1 MELATYV
8 PIGQYVQRES
18 VVHRLD
24 PRTKIV
30 ATTALVIVLF
40 FVPAFAGLGSC
51 AVAILAFLAAG
62 RIPLLFALRS
72 LRPVLFLLLLTVF
85 LNMFFTGG
93 APSRTLFA
101 IGPLVAT
108 EAGLHTALFIGL
120 RLLLLVALTSLLTF
134 TTSPVELTDGI
145 EWLLRPLRRLGVPG
159 HELAMMMSIA
169 LRFIPTLLEETE
181 RIMKAQMAR
190 GAEFSQGHVL
200 ARARAMIPVLVPLML
215 SAFRRSED
223 LALAMEA
230 RCYRGGRARTRMKEL
245 RWRVADGLAAVLVGA
260 ACVLF
265 LLVR

>member
-1 MELATYV
+1 MEFATYV
-8 PIGQYVQRES
+8 PIGQYIQRES
-18 VVHRLD
+18 AVHGLD

-30 ATTALVIVLF
+30 ATGTLVIVLF
-40 FVPAFAGLGSC
+40 FVPTFAGLGAC
-51 AVAILAFLAAG
+51 GGVILALLVAS

-93 APSRTLFA
+93 VPSRTLFT

-108 EAGLHTALFIGL
+108 EAGLRAALFIGL

-134 TTSPVELTDGI
+134 TTSPVELTDGV
-145 EWLLRPLRRLGVPG
+145 EWLLRPLRRFGVPG

-169 LRFIPTLLEETE
+169 LRFVPTLLEETE

-190 GAEFSQGHVL
+190 GAEFSQGHIL

-215 SAFRRSED
+215 SAFRRSEE

-230 RCYRGGRARTRMKEL
+230 RCYRGGRERTRMKEL
-245 RWRVADGLAAVLVGA
+245 RWRAADGLAAVLIGA

-265 LLVR
+265 LRVR